1 MSNFFAQ
8 TSSDAENLQ
17 RKFKE
22 FDIQGIPAEK
32 ANSLLPYINFLR

>member
-8 TSSDAENLQ
+8 TEALMHGKSE

-32 ANSLLPYINFLR
+32 AEFLLP